1 MAKRQSNPQPT
12 CTDVKAKL
20 AAFDRT
26 ALLDLIHHLYA
37 AAKDNQA
44 FLHARFG
51 LGEDVLEPYKRTID
65 SWVWPDPFRNQDT
78 SVSKAKQAIAHY
90 KMAVGDAAGLTEL
103 MVFYCEQAAG
113 YCADIGYQEDGF
125 FNALVRMFEQALKS
139 AKTLPDDGRDSLIA
153 RLNRVGEIS
162 HTFGYGVG
170 DDMDSLLAKH
180 LQRPSRREFKA

>member
-1 MAKRQSNPQPT
+1 MKKPESKPQPSW
-12 CTDVKAKL
+12 TDVKGKL

-26 ALLDLIHHLYA
+26 TLVELIHHLYA
-37 AAKDNQA
+37 AQKDNQA

-51 LGEDVLEPYKRTID
+51 LGEDVLEPYKRIID
-65 SWVWPDPFRNQDT
+65 RWVWPDPFRNQDP

-90 KMAVGDAAGLTEL
+90 KKAVGDGAGLTEL
-103 MVFYCEQAAG
+103 KAFYCERAAG

-125 FNALVRMFEQALKS
+125 FNALVRMFEQAHKS
-139 AKTLPDDGRDSLIA
+139 TKTLPDDGRDSLIA
-153 RLNRVGEIS
+153 RLNRVREIS

-180 LQRPSRREFKA
+180 LKRPSRREVKA